1 LSPNVDRIGRGD
13 EPGDPGEEGFLVMVS
28 DKDLCWAQI
37 VSGRRRDGLGDPFEE
52 GFLVMKSEP
61 SAGTGTVIFTRR
73 VSL

>member
-1 LSPNVDRIGRGD
+1 
-13 EPGDPGEEGFLVMVS
+13 M
-28 DKDLCWAQI
+28 
-37 VSGRRRDGLGDPFEE
+37 RRQDGLGDPFEE